1 MPRLVAVGI
10 AVGDLLVLAIGV
22 GPAQLALVVMLA
34 TAMAL
39 FLGSGHLLARGTIR
53 AIRLEENVPDEVAG
67 AVRDLAA
74 AVRALADAVE
84 RPDRADRV
92 REPALRA
99 AATATLVLERTGN
112 LSVSVIIGQIRS
124 TATDLIAGTGM
135 SADTASEAVTRAAR
149 EAAEA
154 AR

>member
-1 MPRLVAVGI
+1 
-10 AVGDLLVLAIGV
+10 
-22 GPAQLALVVMLA
+22 
-34 TAMAL
+34 
-39 FLGSGHLLARGTIR
+39 
-53 AIRLEENVPDEVAG
+53 
-67 AVRDLAA
+67 
-74 AVRALADAVE
+74 
-84 RPDRADRV
+84 V